1 MSSIPPESDE
11 AQIKR
16 IHDTFTMFMRISKRW
31 FVQHLQSFGLTL
43 PQFITLAT
51 LAAHQQA
58 CTMSDLT
65 NVTFQDPPTTTGIV
79 DRLVKSSLIQRT
91 HSQIDRRVVLVEATP
106 AGIDLVNQ
114 IEQSL
119 TEAAIPTFSILNGE
133 ELANFEY
140 LLGRLMRAHLQQ
152 FMAIKD
158 EDVDAEIE
166 KMKQF
171 VKDPIAYMK
180 LEVEKTS

>member
-1 MSSIPPESDE
+1 MSPTVTESKE

-16 IHDTFTMFMRISKRW
+16 IHDAFTMFMRISKRW

-51 LAAHQQA
+51 LAAHRQA

-79 DRLVKSSLIQRT
+79 DRLVKMDLLQRT
-91 HSQIDRRVVLVEATP
+91 RSQIDRRVVLVEATP
-106 AGIDLVNQ
+106 AGVDLVNQ
-114 IEQSL
+114 IEQGLMEAAMPTFDIL
-119 TEAAIPTFSILNGE
+119 TEE
-133 ELANFEY
+133 ELTSFEY
-140 LLGRLMRAHLQQ
+140 LLGRLLRGHLQQ
-152 FMAIKD
+152 FMAIKNTD
-158 EDVDAEIE
+158 LDAEIE
-166 KMKQF
+166 KMERF

-180 LEVEKTS
+180 LEVEKTP